1 MIKLM
6 ISINIILEK
15 LQASVLLQV
24 KNVTKKSVYIIII
37 IYILNQK
44 HQQQQQQLL
53 KKTKKLCV
61 GVQTPR

>member
-1 MIKLM
+1 M